1 MSKKKTG
8 RLTKVEKFYIENNT
22 DKSAEDIAKDLNRS
36 KSTVTKHLGDSRDTG
51 HVDSVKDPDL
61 NHTVGDLM
69 GHKEDRG
76 VTVMTPAASELADE
90 TRSSRLQNSSRY
102 DDAIHVIKQ
111 DKE

>member
-36 KSTVTKHLGDSRDTG
+36 KSTVTKYLDDSRDTG
-51 HVDSVKDPDL
+51 HVDSVKDPDS

-76 VTVMTPAASELADE
+76 VTIMTPEASEVADN
-90 TRSSRLQNSSRY
+90 TRHKRVNVPERNANS
-102 DDAIHVIKQ
+102 IHVINK
-111 DKE
+111 DK